1 MSLSVS
7 GFGVPVPLS
16 VKGSGTSALDRAAMD
31 VTFDL
36 GPLLSLAGRPGNGKT
51 RTVVLGKDVYVKPPA
66 VQGFTLPS
74 GADWVGLDVV
84 KVVEAMGVDADGF
97 GALVNAD
104 PGAQL
109 EMVTKAKGI
118 KEVGEETIDGAKTT
132 HFRGNVSIKDM
143 IATLPPAERRKAQ
156 ESVDQLLKD
165 APGGD
170 KPQPIDVW
178 VDEDERVRRMK
189 QQVRSP
195 AQQGVPAGRADVTV
209 DYSDFGAKLTA
220 RKPPCRRR
228 LRRHVGDHAGPA
240 PAGRRHD
247 AVARAPAPATEVAGA
262 SRGRGSLAVAES
274 PSVRGRRAG
283 DPLRPVR
290 GSWGESPP
298 SGGVARVS
306 VRARQLTS

>member
-1 MSLSVS
+1 MRKLLSTLTTVAALATVPLAAGCGADDLNPESVADAAQSTRDARTAKVGMSLSVS

-143 IATLPPAERRKAQ
+143 IATLPPAERKKAQ

-178 VDEDERVRRMK
+178 VDEDERVRRMR

-220 RKPPCRRR
+220 RKPP
-228 LRRHVGDHAGPA
+228 
-240 PAGRRHD
+240 
-247 AVARAPAPATEVAGA
+247 
-262 SRGRGSLAVAES
+262 
-274 PSVRGRRAG
+274 AG
-283 DPLRPVR
+283 DVYDATSAITRVLRQQA
-290 GSWGESPP
+290 
-298 SGGVARVS
+298 GVTT
-306 VRARQLTS
+306 Q